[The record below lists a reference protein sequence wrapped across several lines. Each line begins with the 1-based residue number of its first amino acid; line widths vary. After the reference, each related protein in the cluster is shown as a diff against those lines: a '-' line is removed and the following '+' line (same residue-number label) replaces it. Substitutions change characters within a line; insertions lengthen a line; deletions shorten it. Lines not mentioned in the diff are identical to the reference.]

1 MAKRSTLAEVI
12 VPTEHG
18 GWGFT
23 AEPLLL
29 GLLVAP
35 KVSSVALVVVGMA
48 VFLARRPLRLLVAD
62 RKAGRRTARTNVAL
76 QVLAALAV
84 VVTAGVVVAAS
95 TADGAFWV
103 PLAVA
108 LPFAAVQQWYDL
120 RNKQRELLPE
130 LLGPMALAAFAP
142 AMILGGGVAAGIAVG
157 AWLTLVARVITSVLL
172 VRVQIRRSRDRPY
185 STPSLHLVGLAGVV
199 VLTAAAVAGWAPWLA
214 PAAMVA
220 VVVWNLLQVS
230 RPPTT
235 PKFLGWSQ
243 MAFGVVVVVAFALG
257 YHAGW

>member
-35 KVSSVALVVVGMA
+35 QVSSVALVIVGMA

-84 VVTAGVVVAAS
+84 VVAAGVVVAAL
-95 TADGAFWV
+95 TVDGPFWM
-103 PLAVA
+103 PLAIA
-108 LPFAAVQQWYDL
+108 LPFAVVQQWYDL

-130 LLGPMALAAFAP
+130 LLGPAALAAFAP
-142 AMILGGGVAAGIAVG
+142 AMILGGGVAAGVAVG

-172 VRVQIRRSRDRPY
+172 VRVQIRRSRGRPY
-185 STPSLHLVGLAGVV
+185 STPSLHLVGLVGVA
-199 VLTAAAVAGWAPWLA
+199 VLTAAAVAGWVPWLA

-220 VVVWNLLQVS
+220 VVVWNWLQVS

-243 MAFGVVVVVAFALG
+243 MAFGVVVVAAFALG